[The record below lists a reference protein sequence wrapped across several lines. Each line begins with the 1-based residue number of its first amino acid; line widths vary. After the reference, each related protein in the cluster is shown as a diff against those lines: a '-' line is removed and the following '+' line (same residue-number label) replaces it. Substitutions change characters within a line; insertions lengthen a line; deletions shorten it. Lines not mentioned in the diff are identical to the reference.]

1 MLATRESSRPTGH
14 LYLRVARGPSS
25 AFLCR
30 VSKPAITGGGDY
42 HRVLA
47 RRGFA
52 PEVQMSW
59 PKLGRRVTLSRRL
72 QLGKDDPA
80 SIFLPTAKLQALA
93 LLRFCCFLPSFS
105 DSIHFFHQQ
114 VALYMLL
121 CVEIGVNPDLIL
133 HLRFRRVHPL
143 LLCILVDLSAAAFA
157 GVGSDGRER
166 DCGRAGGSPSR
177 LLRGSWI
184 SM

>member
-1 MLATRESSRPTGH
+1 MLATRESSRSAGQ
-14 LYLRVARGPSS
+14 LYLVVASGPSS

-30 VSKPAITGGGDY
+30 VSKPSITGGGDY

-80 SIFLPTAKLQALA
+80 SIFLPTTELQALA
-93 LLRFCCFLPSFS
+93 LLRFCCFSSFLFRF
-105 DSIHFFHQQ
+105 DSFLSPTTRPVY
-114 VALYMLL
+114 VA
-121 CVEIGVNPDLIL
+121 VRGNWGQPDLIL
-133 HLRFRRVHPL
+133 HLRFHRVRPFL
-143 LLCILVDLSAAAFA
+143 LYILVDLSAATLA
-157 GVGSDGRER
+157 GVGSDGREPV
-166 DCGRAGGSPSR
+166 CGRAGGSPSR
-177 LLRGSWI
+177 LLQGSWI